1 MKDISNVTVT
11 LQPWMVTDLKLKR
24 NELLVF
30 ALVYGYSQDGQSD
43 FRGSRNYI
51 SKVFNISLPTVDK
64 ALKSLVDK
72 ELLIKGTESS
82 FGVDSKYYKVNLQV
96 VNKLCRR

>member
-1 MKDISNVTVT
+1 MQDISNVTVI
-11 LQPWMVTDLKLKR
+11 LQPWMVTELKLKR
-24 NELLVF
+24 NELFVF
-30 ALVYGYSQDGQSD
+30 ALVYGYSQNGQSE
-43 FRGSRNYI
+43 FRGSRSYI
-51 SKVFNISLPTVDK
+51 GKVFNISLPTVDK

-96 VNKLCRR
+96 VNKLCKC